1 MIRRIYTILAAALP
15 VAAFTACQEEGP
27 KPFGTEYIMFQ
38 DTLSYHAVMEED
50 AEGGEYFF
58 TVPVTS
64 TVSCDYDR
72 TIAVEI
78 IDKGSTAVEGRDY
91 FLESNTL
98 VIPAGEYRT
107 DVRVYPQY
115 ERFGEEDTLSFNLKL
130 VMQDQLRW
138 DIYGDETT
146 VSMYKVC
153 PFDIN
158 TFSGWCVVTS
168 MFLYNYPALTDG
180 SGAYQRLIR
189 TKVDENAE
197 NTVILEDW
205 LYDGYDVKIVFDP
218 SDPENPVIT
227 MPDDQM
233 ISDELSV
240 FGQTNGDNRILGM
253 NSPAYT
259 SYFNSCQKFVSLWLR
274 AYVYNMSTLIG
285 YVGDYYNVMEW
296 VSDQEADRLQR
307 EEGM

>member
-1 MIRRIYTILAAALP
+1 MS
-15 VAAFTACQEEGP
+15 TACQQDNVRSLGR
-27 KPFGTEYIMFQ
+27 EYIMFQ
-38 DTLSYHAVMEED
+38 DTLSLHAVVED
-50 AEGGEYFF
+50 QESF

-64 TVSCDYDR
+64 TVACDYDR

-98 VIPAGEYRT
+98 VIPVGEYRT

-115 ERFGEEDTLSFNLKL
+115 ERFGKEDTLSFNLKL

-168 MFLYNYPALTDG
+168 MFLY
-180 SGAYQRLIR
+180 S
-189 TKVDENAE
+189 
-197 NTVILEDW
+197 
-205 LYDGYDVKIVFDP
+205 
-218 SDPENPVIT
+218 
-227 MPDDQM
+227 
-233 ISDELSV
+233 
-240 FGQTNGDNRILGM
+240 
-253 NSPAYT
+253 
-259 SYFNSCQKFVSLWLR
+259 
-274 AYVYNMSTLIG
+274 ST
-285 YVGDYYNVMEW
+285 
-296 VSDQEADRLQR
+296 
-307 EEGM
+307 